1 MKLLVLKQKLLNLT
15 KDKRSYEIQKNIV
28 LSFLFKGISI
38 IVSLVIVPLTL
49 NYLNP
54 TEYGVWLTLSSI
66 MTWINL
72 FDIGLGNGLRNK
84 LTEALTLGDIKKGQN
99 LTLNYLNPTEY
110 GVWLTLSSIMTWIN
124 KSDIVTGKQIGRA
137 HV

>member
-72 FDIGLGNGLRNK
+72 FDIGLG
-84 LTEALTLGDIKKGQN
+84 
-99 LTLNYLNPTEY
+99 
-110 GVWLTLSSIMTWIN
+110 LS
-124 KSDIVTGKQIGRA
+124 
-137 HV
+137 